1 MEMRTLYK
9 LICAASI
16 VASSLVAGTLALQI
30 GNPAEN
36 PEAQEKNAVL
46 VARVTACQS
55 PEKTA
60 ITATAEGTEN
70 GIRRSIPLK
79 IIRLTTPGTFAV
91 LHEWP
96 KQGAWA
102 VKLIATNPE
111 YKDYATGV
119 VVPFE
124 RTSFHWAAIKHFSHR
139 PTDREVAEVLTSIPS
154 RPLSSIN

>member
-1 MEMRTLYK
+1 MRTLYR
-9 LICAASI
+9 LICAVSI
-16 VASSLVAGTLALQI
+16 VAPSLVAGTLALQI
-30 GNPAEN
+30 GNPAGN

-46 VARVTACQS
+46 IARVTACQS

-79 IIRLTTPGTFAV
+79 IVRLTAPGTFAV
-91 LHEWP
+91 MHEWL
-96 KQGAWA
+96 KQGTWA

-124 RTSFHWAAIKHFSHR
+124 RSSFQWARIKHFSHR
-139 PTDREVAEVLTSIPS
+139 PTDREVTEILTSVPNGAVN
-154 RPLSSIN
+154 SIN